1 MSKTEWHKRIL
12 MNAIAKIL
20 DANQRRANAL
30 INDCTVRIDY
40 EETLGAAL
48 DNARLVLE
56 KVMAGE
62 DKPQ

>member
-12 MNAIAKIL
+12 MAAIEKIL
-20 DANQRRANAL
+20 EANQKRANAL

-40 EETLGAAL
+40 EDTLGAAL

-56 KVMAGE
+56 KVQRGE
-62 DKPQ
+62 SQ